1 VPSFY
6 FLKFDGT
13 KLYNA
18 VGAKGSSGLIGSSTG
33 INLNLVEPFFMENIY

>member
-6 FLKFDGT
+6 FLKIDGT